1 MNKLL
6 QVLGRVFKSV
16 KAIIEK
22 AKKYEKAESI
32 TAFTLKS
39 TFTEYKINKDRSV
52 LRALMNQIDFIEA
65 IGLNGQTTDIVKEI
79 KEEHKLQLELK
90 PSSKIKKKK

>member
-1 MNKLL
+1 
-6 QVLGRVFKSV
+6 
-16 KAIIEK
+16 
-22 AKKYEKAESI
+22 
-32 TAFTLKS
+32 
-39 TFTEYKINKDRSV
+39 
-52 LRALMNQIDFIEA
+52 MNQIDFIEA